1 VKTVSWRYDLA
12 TFSVKLAGPL
22 QQVPGILNTTLWNV
36 FVCVCVCVQILQW
49 LLCLT
54 TKVLCEG
61 RKFRTAVT
69 SDSCHMEAT
78 RESPVKSPGRIGTR
92 RTLPEYQLI
101 ASFLMRVKLREIRAA
116 LNWIHNT

>member
-1 VKTVSWRYDLA
+1 MMQHYKMY
-12 TFSVKLAGPL
+12 
-22 QQVPGILNTTLWNV
+22 
-36 FVCVCVCVQILQW
+36 VQILQW

-61 RKFRTAVT
+61 RKLSAAVT
-69 SDSCHMEAT
+69 SNSFNIGGAQEGCV
-78 RESPVKSPGRIGTR
+78 SPPTGIGTR

>member
-1 VKTVSWRYDLA
+1 MWDFS
-12 TFSVKLAGPL
+12 TFSVKLEVTL
-22 QQVPGILNTTLWNV
+22 EQVPDCIVDAALSNV
-36 FVCVCVCVQILQW
+36 SVYIVQILQW

-61 RKFRTAVT
+61 RKFRTAIT
-69 SDSCHMEAT
+69 SDTFDMEVT
-78 RESPVKSPGRIGTR
+78 RESCVNSRSRTDIR

-116 LNWIHNT
+116 LNWIHNA

>member
-1 VKTVSWRYDLA
+1 MKFLSL
-12 TFSVKLAGPL
+12 S
-22 QQVPGILNTTLWNV
+22 
-36 FVCVCVCVQILQW
+36 CVVDNRIMKCLQILQW

-61 RKFRTAVT
+61 MKLSTAVT
-69 SDSCHMEAT
+69 SSSFNT
-78 RESPVKSPGRIGTR
+78 GGIGTR

-116 LNWIHNT
+116 LDWIHHI